1 MFGNTKDIDKQ
12 SRLPLYFQ
20 LEELIKKAISTGEL
34 KPGDMIPT
42 EWEIIDYFK
51 LSRTTVRQALS
62 DLVNENL
69 LYRKKGIGTFVS
81 KPKID
86 LQYMGNMVSY
96 NEQITSMGLTPST
109 KVLKFEVI
117 TADELLAKEMG
128 LSKGDKVI
136 ELVRLRFADEEPI
149 AVVQSYLPYD
159 LCHEILDVDME
170 RNSLYQILSGQ
181 KNTTVVLVERVVEA
195 MIVSREDSKLL
206 NVEKGFPVQS
216 FLNKAYNGEGRVLE
230 YCSSRYRGDRNKF
243 YIEVKV

>member
-20 LEELIKKAISTGEL
+20 LEELIKKAITTGEL

-96 NEQITSMGLTPST
+96 NEQISSMGLTPST

-117 TADELLAKEMG
+117 AADEFLAREMG
-128 LSKGDKVI
+128 LSNGDKVI

-159 LCHEILDVDME
+159 LCNYILDVDME
-170 RNSLYQILSGQ
+170 NNSLYQILSSQ

-195 MIVSREDSKLL
+195 KIVSREDGKLL

-216 FLNKAYNGEGRVLE
+216 FLNKAFNEEGRVLE

>member
-1 MFGNTKDIDKQ
+1 MFANTKDIDKQ

-20 LEELIKKAISTGEL
+20 LEELIKKAITTGEL

-69 LYRKKGIGTFVS
+69 LYRKKGIGTFIS

-96 NEQITSMGLTPST
+96 NEQISSMGLIPST

-117 TADELLAKEMG
+117 AADEFLAKEMG
-128 LSKGDKVI
+128 LSNGDKVI

-159 LCHEILDVDME
+159 LCNYILDVDME
-170 RNSLYQILSGQ
+170 NNSLYQILSSQ

-195 MIVSREDSKLL
+195 KIVSREDSKLL

-216 FLNKAYNGEGRVLE
+216 FLNKAFNEEGRVLE

>member
-1 MFGNTKDIDKQ
+1 MFGNTKEIDKQ

-51 LSRTTVRQALS
+51 LSRTTVRQALT

-117 TADELLAKEMG
+117 AADEFLAQEMG

-136 ELVRLRFADEEPI
+136 ELVRLRFADEESI

-159 LCHEILDVDME
+159 LCNYILELDME
-170 RNSLYQILSGQ
+170 NNSLYQILGSQ
-181 KNTTVVLVERVVEA
+181 KNTTVVLVKRVVEA
-195 MIVSREDSKLL
+195 KIVSREDSKLL

-216 FLNKAYNGEGRVLE
+216 FLNKAFNEEGRVLE

>member
-20 LEELIKKAISTGEL
+20 LEELIKKAITTGEL

-69 LYRKKGIGTFVS
+69 LYRKKGIGTFIS

-96 NEQITSMGLTPST
+96 NEQISSMGLIPST

-117 TADELLAKEMG
+117 AADEFLAKEMG
-128 LSKGDKVI
+128 LSNGDKVI

-159 LCHEILDVDME
+159 LCNYILDVDME
-170 RNSLYQILSGQ
+170 NNSLYQILSSQ

-195 MIVSREDSKLL
+195 KIVSREDSKLL

-216 FLNKAYNGEGRVLE
+216 FLNKAFNEEGRVLE

>member
-216 FLNKAYNGEGRVLE
+216 FLNKAYNEEGRVLE

>member
-1 MFGNTKDIDKQ
+1 MFGNVKEIDKQ

-20 LEELIKKAISTGEL
+20 LEELIKKAISSGEL

-42 EWEIIDYFK
+42 EWEIIDYFR
-51 LSRTTVRQALS
+51 LSRTTVRQALA

-69 LYRKKGIGTFVS
+69 LFRKKGIGTFVS

-96 NEQITSMGLTPST
+96 NEQITTMGLTPST
-109 KVLKFEVI
+109 KVLRFQVI
-117 TADELLAKEMG
+117 EADDFLAKEME
-128 LSKGDKVI
+128 LSKGEKII

-149 AVVQSYLPYD
+149 VIVESYLPHD
-159 LCHEILDVDME
+159 LCQFILDVDME
-170 RNSLYQILSGQ
+170 NNSLYQILASQ
-181 KNTTVVLVERVVEA
+181 KNTAVVLVERIVEA
-195 MIVSREDSKLL
+195 KIVSREDSKLL

-216 FLNKAYNGEGRVLE
+216 FLNKAFNEDGRVLE

-243 YIEVKV
+243 YIEVKI

>member
-117 TADELLAKEMG
+117 TADELLVKEMG

-216 FLNKAYNGEGRVLE
+216 FLNKAYNEEGRVLE